1 MRLSLPLRLHS
12 LIDYFVLLLSSSG
25 SGSSRDQIKMPCG
38 SLSFLLLLLL
48 SPTPLHPTHSTAN
61 DNCCTYFIF
70 HFVFRCRNALPKR
83 GTSAFSVCVC
93 VRERGGSCGGSTAD
107 LSPLNNGSLR
117 RRRRRRWRLW
127 LRSRSIA
134 F

>member
-38 SLSFLLLLLL
+38 SLLLPLSLLPPCTLHTPRLTTIVALISFSISFFVAAMHFQSGERVL
-48 SPTPLHPTHSTAN
+48 SL
-61 DNCCTYFIF
+61 
-70 HFVFRCRNALPKR
+70 
-83 GTSAFSVCVC
+83 CVC
-93 VRERGGSCGGSTAD
+93 ERERGGSCGGSTAD

-117 RRRRRRWRLW
+117 RRRRRRRWRLW